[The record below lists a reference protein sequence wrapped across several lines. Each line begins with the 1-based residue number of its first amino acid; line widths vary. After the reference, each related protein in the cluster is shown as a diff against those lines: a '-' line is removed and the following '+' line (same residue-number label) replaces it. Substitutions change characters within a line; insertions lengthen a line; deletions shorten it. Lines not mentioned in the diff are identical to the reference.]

1 MSDKDLFFQ
10 LLEREIDNMVR
21 GFGPWGSLVSQPVK
35 NAVFKFIDP
44 YIDAFFVGESTK
56 INSRAASAFLK
67 SEINQKIEKFVKDF
81 ETEREQNDLQGW

>member
-10 LLEREIDNMVR
+10 LLEREIDNLVR

-35 NAVFKFIDP
+35 NAMFKFIDP
-44 YIDAFFVGESTK
+44 YIDAFFIGDSTK

-67 SEINQKIEKFVKDF
+67 SEINEKIEKFVRNF
-81 ETEREQNDLQGW
+81 EDERNNNGF